1 MRAAGAVPSAASA
14 LDRAFGEVAP
24 PEPGGVPDRVLLT
37 AAATGPD
44 RAPDLPG
51 AEPFPAAVA
60 PDYSPAR
67 ALLRAAEQHP
77 SRASL
82 VDGATDRVWSVA
94 ESADAVARL
103 AGALRGRGLGASSRI
118 AVVAQNSPWHFLIHV
133 AASWIRAATVPMSP
147 RAPAPRLRE
156 MLEAAAVDLVVVDE
170 AGAAALADG
179 AGVPVGP
186 MPSAPGAE
194 PMPNGERGS
203 AEGTAPAPGEVH
215 PPIRDAG
222 APVVAVS
229 DIEEWSRLAPAPAG
243 PPLPCAQ
250 EEAAVVFTSGSTGLP
265 RPVRLSHAA
274 LWWASACFRDGFEYS
289 PGSHVVGVCAPLS
302 HIGGFNGTTLDTFS
316 HGGTLVVVGPSFDPV
331 RTLEC
336 VQRHRIAM
344 MFVVPTMARALLE
357 ANESVGA
364 DLSSWV
370 RPLVG
375 GDALTP
381 ALAERMRRAGL
392 APIHVWGMTETGGA
406 GAMAAPDSHAPA
418 GSIGRPFP
426 YVDLRIV
433 GADGAAAGPG
443 ALGTIEVRG
452 PGVVTGQEW
461 LSTGDLGFVDADGW
475 VHLVGRAHRMINTG
489 GELVAPPRVEAA
501 LMELEEVREALV
513 VGVPDETWG
522 EVVGAVLVPSPGAD
536 AASLSPASLAASL
549 GGALAPWERVRRV
562 RLVDALPLTATGK
575 PSPAA
580 ARELLLS
587 GE

>member
-37 AAATGPD
+37 AAATEPD

-133 AASWIRAATVPMSP
+133 AASWIHAATVPMSP

-170 AGAAALADG
+170 AGAAALAGG
-179 AGVPVGP
+179 AGV
-186 MPSAPGAE
+186 
-194 PMPNGERGS
+194 
-203 AEGTAPAPGEVH
+203 
-215 PPIRDAG
+215 
-222 APVVAVS
+222 PVVAVS

-426 YVDLRIV
+426 YVDLRIM

-536 AASLSPASLAASL
+536 AAFLSPASLAAAL

>member
-14 LDRAFGEVAP
+14 LDHAFGEVAP

-118 AVVAQNSPWHFLIHV
+118 AVIAQNSPWHFLIHV
-133 AASWIRAATVPMSP
+133 AASWIHAATVPMSP

-156 MLEAAAVDLVVVDE
+156 MLEAAAADLVVVDE
-170 AGAAALADG
+170 AGAAALAG
-179 AGVPVGP
+179 G
-186 MPSAPGAE
+186 
-194 PMPNGERGS
+194 
-203 AEGTAPAPGEVH
+203 
-215 PPIRDAG
+215 AG

-229 DIEEWSRLAPAPAG
+229 DIEEWSCLAPVPAG

-265 RPVRLSHAA
+265 RPVRLSHEA

-452 PGVVTGQEW
+452 PGVVTGHEW
-461 LSTGDLGFVDADGW
+461 LNTGDLGFVDADGW

-522 EVVGAVLVPSPGAD
+522 EVVGAVLVASPGAD
-536 AASLSPASLAASL
+536 AASLSPASLAAAL

-562 RLVDALPLTATGK
+562 RPVDALPLTATGK

>member
-37 AAATGPD
+37 AAATGPG

-51 AEPFPAAVA
+51 AGALPAAMA

-118 AVVAQNSPWHFLIHV
+118 AVIAQNSPWHFLIHV
-133 AASWIRAATVPMSP
+133 AASWIRAATVPISP

-170 AGAAALADG
+170 AGAAALAGG
-179 AGVPVGP
+179 AGV
-186 MPSAPGAE
+186 
-194 PMPNGERGS
+194 
-203 AEGTAPAPGEVH
+203 
-215 PPIRDAG
+215 
-222 APVVAVS
+222 PVVAVS

-336 VQRHRIAM
+336 VKRHRIAM

-433 GADGAAAGPG
+433 GAHGAAAGPG

-536 AASLSPASLAASL
+536 AASLSPASLAAAL

-562 RLVDALPLTATGK
+562 RPVDALPLTATGK

>member
-103 AGALRGRGLGASSRI
+103 AGALHGRGLGASSRI

-133 AASWIRAATVPMSP
+133 AASWIHAATVPMSP

-156 MLEAAAVDLVVVDE
+156 MLEAAAADLVVVDE
-170 AGAAALADG
+170 AGAAALAGG
-179 AGVPVGP
+179 AGV
-186 MPSAPGAE
+186 
-194 PMPNGERGS
+194 
-203 AEGTAPAPGEVH
+203 
-215 PPIRDAG
+215 
-222 APVVAVS
+222 PVVAVS

-536 AASLSPASLAASL
+536 AASLSPASLAAAL
-549 GGALAPWERVRRV
+549 GGALAPWEQVRRV
-562 RLVDALPLTATGK
+562 RPVDALPLTATGK

>member
-1 MRAAGAVPSAASA
+1 MRAAGPMPPAASA
-14 LDRAFGEVAP
+14 LDRAFGEAAP
-24 PEPGGVPDRVLLT
+24 PEPGGAPDRVPLT
-37 AAATGPD
+37 AAETGPG

-51 AEPFPAAVA
+51 AEPPPAAVA

-118 AVVAQNSPWHFLIHV
+118 AVIAQNSPWHFLIHV
-133 AASWIRAATVPMSP
+133 AASWIHAATVPMSP

-156 MLEAAAVDLVVVDE
+156 MLEAAGVDLVVVDE
-170 AGAAALADG
+170 AGAAALAG
-179 AGVPVGP
+179 G
-186 MPSAPGAE
+186 
-194 PMPNGERGS
+194 
-203 AEGTAPAPGEVH
+203 
-215 PPIRDAG
+215 AG

-229 DIEEWSRLAPAPAG
+229 DIEEWSRLAPPPVG

-331 RTLEC
+331 PTLEC

-344 MFVVPTMARALLE
+344 MFVVPAMARALLE

-392 APIHVWGMTETGGA
+392 APVHVWGMTETGGA
-406 GAMAAPDSHAPA
+406 GAMAAPDSPAPA

-433 GADGAAAGPG
+433 GDDGAAAGPG
-443 ALGTIEVRG
+443 AVGAIEVRG
-452 PGVVTGQEW
+452 PGVVTGQQW

-536 AASLSPASLAASL
+536 AASLSPASLAAAL
-549 GGALAPWERVRRV
+549 GGALAPWEQVRRV

-575 PSPAA
+575 PNPTA

>member
-44 RAPDLPG
+44 RAPDLPAAG
-51 AEPFPAAVA
+51 PLPAAVA

-133 AASWIRAATVPMSP
+133 AASWIHAATVPMSP

-170 AGAAALADG
+170 AGAAALAGG
-179 AGVPVGP
+179 AGV
-186 MPSAPGAE
+186 
-194 PMPNGERGS
+194 
-203 AEGTAPAPGEVH
+203 
-215 PPIRDAG
+215 
-222 APVVAVS
+222 PVVAVS
-229 DIEEWSRLAPAPAG
+229 DIEEWSCLAPVPAG

-433 GADGAAAGPG
+433 GAHGAAAGPG

-452 PGVVTGQEW
+452 PGMVTGQEW

-536 AASLSPASLAASL
+536 AASLSPASLAAAL

-562 RLVDALPLTATGK
+562 RPVDALPLTATGK

>member
-37 AAATGPD
+37 AAATGPG

-51 AEPFPAAVA
+51 AGALPAAMT

-118 AVVAQNSPWHFLIHV
+118 AVIAQNSPWHFLIHV

-156 MLEAAAVDLVVVDE
+156 MLEAAAADLVVVDE
-170 AGAAALADG
+170 AGAAALAGG
-179 AGVPVGP
+179 AGV
-186 MPSAPGAE
+186 
-194 PMPNGERGS
+194 
-203 AEGTAPAPGEVH
+203 
-215 PPIRDAG
+215 
-222 APVVAVS
+222 PVVAVS

-406 GAMAAPDSHAPA
+406 GAMAAPDSRAPA

-536 AASLSPASLAASL
+536 AASLSPASLAAAL

-587 GE
+587 GD

>member
-103 AGALRGRGLGASSRI
+103 AGALHGRGLGASSRI
-118 AVVAQNSPWHFLIHV
+118 AVIAQNSPWHFLIHV
-133 AASWIRAATVPMSP
+133 AASWIHAATVPMSP

-156 MLEAAAVDLVVVDE
+156 MLEAAAADLVVVDE

-179 AGVPVGP
+179 AGV
-186 MPSAPGAE
+186 
-194 PMPNGERGS
+194 
-203 AEGTAPAPGEVH
+203 
-215 PPIRDAG
+215 
-222 APVVAVS
+222 PVVAVS

-406 GAMAAPDSHAPA
+406 GAMAAPDSRAPA

-433 GADGAAAGPG
+433 GAHGAAAGPG

-452 PGVVTGQEW
+452 PGVVTGHEW

-536 AASLSPASLAASL
+536 AASLSPASLAAAL

>member
-1 MRAAGAVPSAASA
+1 MRTAGAVPSAASA

-24 PEPGGVPDRVLLT
+24 PEPGGVPDRVILT
-37 AAATGPD
+37 AAATGPN

-133 AASWIRAATVPMSP
+133 AASWIHAATVPMSP

-156 MLEAAAVDLVVVDE
+156 MLEAAGVDLVVVDE
-170 AGAAALADG
+170 AGAAALAG
-179 AGVPVGP
+179 G
-186 MPSAPGAE
+186 
-194 PMPNGERGS
+194 
-203 AEGTAPAPGEVH
+203 
-215 PPIRDAG
+215 AG

-433 GADGAAAGPG
+433 GADSAAAGPG

-461 LSTGDLGFVDADGW
+461 LNTGDLGFVDADGW

-536 AASLSPASLAASL
+536 AASLSPASLAAAL

-587 GE
+587 GD

>member
-118 AVVAQNSPWHFLIHV
+118 AVIAQNSPWHFLIHV
-133 AASWIRAATVPMSP
+133 AASWIHAATVPMSP

-170 AGAAALADG
+170 AGAAALAG
-179 AGVPVGP
+179 G
-186 MPSAPGAE
+186 
-194 PMPNGERGS
+194 
-203 AEGTAPAPGEVH
+203 
-215 PPIRDAG
+215 AG

-406 GAMAAPDSHAPA
+406 GAMAAPDSRAPA

-433 GADGAAAGPG
+433 GADSAAAEPG

-452 PGVVTGQEW
+452 PGVVTGHEW
-461 LSTGDLGFVDADGW
+461 LNTGDLGFVDADGW

-536 AASLSPASLAASL
+536 AASLSPASLAAAL

>member
-1 MRAAGAVPSAASA
+1 MRTAGAVPSAASA

-37 AAATGPD
+37 AAATEPD

-103 AGALRGRGLGASSRI
+103 AGALHGRGLGASSRI
-118 AVVAQNSPWHFLIHV
+118 AVIAQNSPWHFLIHV
-133 AASWIRAATVPMSP
+133 AASWIHAATVPMSP

-156 MLEAAAVDLVVVDE
+156 MLEAAGVDLVVIDE

-179 AGVPVGP
+179 AGV
-186 MPSAPGAE
+186 
-194 PMPNGERGS
+194 
-203 AEGTAPAPGEVH
+203 
-215 PPIRDAG
+215 
-222 APVVAVS
+222 PVVAVS

-243 PPLPCAQ
+243 PPLLCAQ

-331 RTLEC
+331 PTLEC

-406 GAMAAPDSHAPA
+406 GAMAAPDSGAPA

-433 GADGAAAGPG
+433 GDDGAAAGPG

-452 PGVVTGQEW
+452 PGVVTGQQW

-536 AASLSPASLAASL
+536 AAFLSPASLAASL

>member
-37 AAATGPD
+37 AAATGPG

-51 AEPFPAAVA
+51 AGALPAAMA

-118 AVVAQNSPWHFLIHV
+118 AVIAQNSPWHFLIHV

-179 AGVPVGP
+179 AGV
-186 MPSAPGAE
+186 
-194 PMPNGERGS
+194 
-203 AEGTAPAPGEVH
+203 
-215 PPIRDAG
+215 
-222 APVVAVS
+222 PVVAVS

-433 GADGAAAGPG
+433 GAHGAAAGPG

-536 AASLSPASLAASL
+536 AASLSPASLAAAL

>member
-37 AAATGPD
+37 AAATGPG

-51 AEPFPAAVA
+51 AGALPAAMA

-118 AVVAQNSPWHFLIHV
+118 AVIAQNSPWHFLIHV

-170 AGAAALADG
+170 AGAAALAGG
-179 AGVPVGP
+179 AGV
-186 MPSAPGAE
+186 
-194 PMPNGERGS
+194 
-203 AEGTAPAPGEVH
+203 
-215 PPIRDAG
+215 
-222 APVVAVS
+222 PVVAVS

-433 GADGAAAGPG
+433 GAHGAAAGPG

-536 AASLSPASLAASL
+536 AASLSPASLAAAL

-562 RLVDALPLTATGK
+562 RPVDALPLTATGK

>member
-37 AAATGPD
+37 AAATGPG

-51 AEPFPAAVA
+51 AGALPAAMA

-118 AVVAQNSPWHFLIHV
+118 AVIAQNSPWHFLIHV

-170 AGAAALADG
+170 AGAAALAGG
-179 AGVPVGP
+179 AGV
-186 MPSAPGAE
+186 
-194 PMPNGERGS
+194 
-203 AEGTAPAPGEVH
+203 
-215 PPIRDAG
+215 
-222 APVVAVS
+222 PVVAVS

-433 GADGAAAGPG
+433 GAHGAAAGPG

-536 AASLSPASLAASL
+536 AASLSPASLAAAL

>member
-51 AEPFPAAVA
+51 AGPLPAAVA

-133 AASWIRAATVPMSP
+133 AASWIHAATVPMSP

-170 AGAAALADG
+170 AGAAALAG
-179 AGVPVGP
+179 G
-186 MPSAPGAE
+186 
-194 PMPNGERGS
+194 
-203 AEGTAPAPGEVH
+203 
-215 PPIRDAG
+215 AG

-433 GADGAAAGPG
+433 GAHGAAAGPG

-461 LSTGDLGFVDADGW
+461 LNTGDLGFVDADGW

-536 AASLSPASLAASL
+536 AASLSPASLAAAL

>member
-37 AAATGPD
+37 AAATEPD

-103 AGALRGRGLGASSRI
+103 AGALHGRGLGASSRI
-118 AVVAQNSPWHFLIHV
+118 AVIAQNSPWHFLIHV
-133 AASWIRAATVPMSP
+133 AASWIHAATVPMSP

-170 AGAAALADG
+170 AGAAALAGG
-179 AGVPVGP
+179 AGV
-186 MPSAPGAE
+186 
-194 PMPNGERGS
+194 
-203 AEGTAPAPGEVH
+203 
-215 PPIRDAG
+215 
-222 APVVAVS
+222 PVVAVS

-406 GAMAAPDSHAPA
+406 GAMAAPDSRAPA

-522 EVVGAVLVPSPGAD
+522 EVVGAVLVASPGAD
-536 AASLSPASLAASL
+536 AASLSPASLAAAL

>member
-37 AAATGPD
+37 AAATGPG

-51 AEPFPAAVA
+51 AGALPAAMA

-118 AVVAQNSPWHFLIHV
+118 AVIAQNSPWHFLIHV
-133 AASWIRAATVPMSP
+133 AASWIRAATVPISP

-170 AGAAALADG
+170 AGAAALAGG
-179 AGVPVGP
+179 AGV
-186 MPSAPGAE
+186 
-194 PMPNGERGS
+194 
-203 AEGTAPAPGEVH
+203 
-215 PPIRDAG
+215 
-222 APVVAVS
+222 PVVAVS

-433 GADGAAAGPG
+433 GAHGAAAGPG

-536 AASLSPASLAASL
+536 AASLSPASLAAAL

>member
-133 AASWIRAATVPMSP
+133 AASWIHAATVPMSP

-170 AGAAALADG
+170 AGAAALAG
-179 AGVPVGP
+179 G
-186 MPSAPGAE
+186 
-194 PMPNGERGS
+194 
-203 AEGTAPAPGEVH
+203 
-215 PPIRDAG
+215 AG

-406 GAMAAPDSHAPA
+406 GAMAAPDSRAPA

-536 AASLSPASLAASL
+536 AASLSPASLAAAL

-562 RLVDALPLTATGK
+562 RPVDALPLTATGK

>member
-14 LDRAFGEVAP
+14 LDHAFGEVAP
-24 PEPGGVPDRVLLT
+24 PEPGGVSDRVLLT

-118 AVVAQNSPWHFLIHV
+118 AVIAQNSPWHFLIHV
-133 AASWIRAATVPMSP
+133 AASWIHAATVPMSP

-170 AGAAALADG
+170 AGAAALAG
-179 AGVPVGP
+179 G
-186 MPSAPGAE
+186 
-194 PMPNGERGS
+194 
-203 AEGTAPAPGEVH
+203 
-215 PPIRDAG
+215 AG

-229 DIEEWSRLAPAPAG
+229 DIEEWSCLAPVPAG

-265 RPVRLSHAA
+265 RPVRLSHEA

-452 PGVVTGQEW
+452 PGVVTGHEW
-461 LSTGDLGFVDADGW
+461 LNTGDLGFVDADGW

-536 AASLSPASLAASL
+536 AASLSPASLAAAL

-562 RLVDALPLTATGK
+562 RPVDALPLTATGK

>member
-37 AAATGPD
+37 AAATGPG

-51 AEPFPAAVA
+51 AGALPAAMA

-133 AASWIRAATVPMSP
+133 AASWIHAATVPMSP

-170 AGAAALADG
+170 AGAAALAGG
-179 AGVPVGP
+179 AGV
-186 MPSAPGAE
+186 
-194 PMPNGERGS
+194 
-203 AEGTAPAPGEVH
+203 
-215 PPIRDAG
+215 
-222 APVVAVS
+222 PVVAVS

-433 GADGAAAGPG
+433 GAHGAAAGPG

-536 AASLSPASLAASL
+536 AASLSPASLAAAL

-562 RLVDALPLTATGK
+562 RPVDALPLTATGK

>member
-1 MRAAGAVPSAASA
+1 MRTAGAVPSAASA

-37 AAATGPD
+37 AAATEPD

-118 AVVAQNSPWHFLIHV
+118 AVIAQNSPWHFLIHV
-133 AASWIRAATVPMSP
+133 AASWIHAATVPMSP

-156 MLEAAAVDLVVVDE
+156 MLEAAGVDLVVIDE

-179 AGVPVGP
+179 AGV
-186 MPSAPGAE
+186 
-194 PMPNGERGS
+194 
-203 AEGTAPAPGEVH
+203 
-215 PPIRDAG
+215 
-222 APVVAVS
+222 PVVAVS

-243 PPLPCAQ
+243 PPLLCAQ

-331 RTLEC
+331 PTLEC

-406 GAMAAPDSHAPA
+406 GAMAAPDSGAPA

-433 GADGAAAGPG
+433 GDDGAAAGPG

-452 PGVVTGQEW
+452 PGVVTGQQW

-536 AASLSPASLAASL
+536 AASLSPASLAAAL

-562 RLVDALPLTATGK
+562 RPVDALPLTATGK

>member
-1 MRAAGAVPSAASA
+1 MRAAGVVPSAASA

-44 RAPDLPG
+44 RAPDLPAAG
-51 AEPFPAAVA
+51 PLPAAVA

-103 AGALRGRGLGASSRI
+103 AGALRGRGLGTSSRI

-133 AASWIRAATVPMSP
+133 AASWIHAATVPMSP

-170 AGAAALADG
+170 AGAAALAGG
-179 AGVPVGP
+179 AGV
-186 MPSAPGAE
+186 
-194 PMPNGERGS
+194 
-203 AEGTAPAPGEVH
+203 
-215 PPIRDAG
+215 
-222 APVVAVS
+222 PVVAVS

-433 GADGAAAGPG
+433 GAHGAAAGPG

-536 AASLSPASLAASL
+536 AASLSPASLAAAL

>member
-82 VDGATDRVWSVA
+82 VDGATDRVWSAA

-133 AASWIRAATVPMSP
+133 AASWIHAATVPMSP

-156 MLEAAAVDLVVVDE
+156 MLEAAAADLVVVDE
-170 AGAAALADG
+170 AGAAALAGG
-179 AGVPVGP
+179 AGV
-186 MPSAPGAE
+186 
-194 PMPNGERGS
+194 
-203 AEGTAPAPGEVH
+203 
-215 PPIRDAG
+215 
-222 APVVAVS
+222 PVVAVS

-406 GAMAAPDSHAPA
+406 GAMAAPDSRAPA

-452 PGVVTGQEW
+452 PGVVTGHEW
-461 LSTGDLGFVDADGW
+461 PNTGDLGFVDADGW

-489 GELVAPPRVEAA
+489 GDLVAPPRVEAA

-536 AASLSPASLAASL
+536 AAFLSPASLAAAL

>member
-1 MRAAGAVPSAASA
+1 MRAAGA
-14 LDRAFGEVAP
+14 L
-24 PEPGGVPDRVLLT
+24 
-37 AAATGPD
+37 
-44 RAPDLPG
+44 
-51 AEPFPAAVA
+51 PAAVA

-133 AASWIRAATVPMSP
+133 AASWIHAATVPMSP

-170 AGAAALADG
+170 AGAAALAGG
-179 AGVPVGP
+179 AGV
-186 MPSAPGAE
+186 
-194 PMPNGERGS
+194 
-203 AEGTAPAPGEVH
+203 
-215 PPIRDAG
+215 
-222 APVVAVS
+222 PVVAVS

-433 GADGAAAGPG
+433 GAHGAAAGPG

-452 PGVVTGQEW
+452 PGVVTGHEW
-461 LSTGDLGFVDADGW
+461 LNTGDLGFVDADGW

-536 AASLSPASLAASL
+536 AASLSPASLAAAL

>member
-37 AAATGPD
+37 AAATGPG

-51 AEPFPAAVA
+51 AGALPAAMA

-118 AVVAQNSPWHFLIHV
+118 AVIAQNSPWHFLIHV
-133 AASWIRAATVPMSP
+133 AASWIRAATVPISP

-170 AGAAALADG
+170 AGAAALAGG
-179 AGVPVGP
+179 AGV
-186 MPSAPGAE
+186 
-194 PMPNGERGS
+194 
-203 AEGTAPAPGEVH
+203 
-215 PPIRDAG
+215 
-222 APVVAVS
+222 PVVAVS

-433 GADGAAAGPG
+433 GAHGAAAGPG

-461 LSTGDLGFVDADGW
+461 LNTGDLGFVDADGW

-536 AASLSPASLAASL
+536 AASLSPASLAAAL

-562 RLVDALPLTATGK
+562 RPVDALPLTATGK

>member
-24 PEPGGVPDRVLLT
+24 PEPGGVPDRVILT
-37 AAATGPD
+37 AAATGPN

-133 AASWIRAATVPMSP
+133 AASWIHAATVPMSP

-170 AGAAALADG
+170 AGAAALAG
-179 AGVPVGP
+179 G
-186 MPSAPGAE
+186 
-194 PMPNGERGS
+194 
-203 AEGTAPAPGEVH
+203 
-215 PPIRDAG
+215 AG

-406 GAMAAPDSHAPA
+406 GAMAAPDSRAPA

-433 GADGAAAGPG
+433 GAHSAAAGPG

-461 LSTGDLGFVDADGW
+461 LNTGDLGFVDADGW

-536 AASLSPASLAASL
+536 AASLSPASLAAAL

>member
-103 AGALRGRGLGASSRI
+103 AGSLRGRGLGASSRI

-133 AASWIRAATVPMSP
+133 AASWIHAATVPMSP

-170 AGAAALADG
+170 AGAAALAG
-179 AGVPVGP
+179 G
-186 MPSAPGAE
+186 
-194 PMPNGERGS
+194 
-203 AEGTAPAPGEVH
+203 
-215 PPIRDAG
+215 AG
-222 APVVAVS
+222 APVVTVS
-229 DIEEWSRLAPAPAG
+229 DIEEWSRLATAPAG

-433 GADGAAAGPG
+433 GAHGAAAGPG

-536 AASLSPASLAASL
+536 AASLSPASLAAAL

>member
-37 AAATGPD
+37 AAATGPG

-51 AEPFPAAVA
+51 AGALPAAMA

-118 AVVAQNSPWHFLIHV
+118 AVIAQNSPWHFLIHV
-133 AASWIRAATVPMSP
+133 AASWIRAATVPISP

-170 AGAAALADG
+170 AGAAALAGG
-179 AGVPVGP
+179 AGV
-186 MPSAPGAE
+186 
-194 PMPNGERGS
+194 
-203 AEGTAPAPGEVH
+203 
-215 PPIRDAG
+215 
-222 APVVAVS
+222 PVVAVS

-433 GADGAAAGPG
+433 GAHGAAAGPG

-536 AASLSPASLAASL
+536 AASLSPASLAAAL

-562 RLVDALPLTATGK
+562 RPVDALPLTATGK

>member
-103 AGALRGRGLGASSRI
+103 AGALHGRGLGASSRI
-118 AVVAQNSPWHFLIHV
+118 AVIAQNSPWHFLIHV
-133 AASWIRAATVPMSP
+133 AASWIHAATVPMSP

-156 MLEAAAVDLVVVDE
+156 MLEAAAADLVVVDE

-179 AGVPVGP
+179 AGV
-186 MPSAPGAE
+186 
-194 PMPNGERGS
+194 
-203 AEGTAPAPGEVH
+203 
-215 PPIRDAG
+215 
-222 APVVAVS
+222 PVVAVS

-265 RPVRLSHAA
+265 RPVRLSHEA

-406 GAMAAPDSHAPA
+406 GAMAAPDSRAPA

-433 GADGAAAGPG
+433 GAHGAAAGPG

-536 AASLSPASLAASL
+536 AASLSPASLAAAL

>member
-103 AGALRGRGLGASSRI
+103 AGALHGRGLGASSRI

-133 AASWIRAATVPMSP
+133 AASWIRAATVPISP

-179 AGVPVGP
+179 AGV
-186 MPSAPGAE
+186 
-194 PMPNGERGS
+194 
-203 AEGTAPAPGEVH
+203 
-215 PPIRDAG
+215 
-222 APVVAVS
+222 PVVAVS

-433 GADGAAAGPG
+433 GAHGAAAGPG

-536 AASLSPASLAASL
+536 AASLSPASLAAAL
-549 GGALAPWERVRRV
+549 GGALAPWEQVRRV
-562 RLVDALPLTATGK
+562 RPVDALPLTATGK

>member
-37 AAATGPD
+37 AAATGPG

-51 AEPFPAAVA
+51 AGALPAAMA

-118 AVVAQNSPWHFLIHV
+118 AVIAQNSPWHFLIHV

-170 AGAAALADG
+170 AGAAALAGG
-179 AGVPVGP
+179 AGV
-186 MPSAPGAE
+186 
-194 PMPNGERGS
+194 
-203 AEGTAPAPGEVH
+203 
-215 PPIRDAG
+215 
-222 APVVAVS
+222 PVVAVS

-406 GAMAAPDSHAPA
+406 GAMAAPDSGAPA

-433 GADGAAAGPG
+433 GDDGAAAGPG
-443 ALGTIEVRG
+443 LLGTIEVRG
-452 PGVVTGQEW
+452 PGVVTGHEW
-461 LSTGDLGFVDADGW
+461 LNTGDLGFVDADGW

-536 AASLSPASLAASL
+536 AASLSPASLAAAL

>member
-24 PEPGGVPDRVLLT
+24 PEPGGVPNRVLLT

-82 VDGATDRVWSVA
+82 VDGATDRVWSAA

-118 AVVAQNSPWHFLIHV
+118 AVIAQNSPWHFLIHV
-133 AASWIRAATVPMSP
+133 AASWIHAATVPMSP

-179 AGVPVGP
+179 AGV
-186 MPSAPGAE
+186 
-194 PMPNGERGS
+194 
-203 AEGTAPAPGEVH
+203 
-215 PPIRDAG
+215 
-222 APVVAVS
+222 PVVAVS

-406 GAMAAPDSHAPA
+406 GAMAAPDSRAPA

-433 GADGAAAGPG
+433 GAHGAAAGPG

-536 AASLSPASLAASL
+536 AASLSPASLAAAL

-562 RLVDALPLTATGK
+562 RLVDALPLMATGK

>member
-24 PEPGGVPDRVLLT
+24 PEPGGVPNRVLLT

-118 AVVAQNSPWHFLIHV
+118 AVIAQNSPWHFLIHV
-133 AASWIRAATVPMSP
+133 AASWIHAATVPMSP

-179 AGVPVGP
+179 AGV
-186 MPSAPGAE
+186 
-194 PMPNGERGS
+194 
-203 AEGTAPAPGEVH
+203 
-215 PPIRDAG
+215 
-222 APVVAVS
+222 PVVAVS

-274 LWWASACFRDGFEYS
+274 LWWASTCFRDGFEYS

-433 GADGAAAGPG
+433 GAHGAAAGPG

-536 AASLSPASLAASL
+536 AASLSPASLAAAL

-562 RLVDALPLTATGK
+562 RLVDALPLMATGK

>member
-1 MRAAGAVPSAASA
+1 MRTAGAVPSAASA

-118 AVVAQNSPWHFLIHV
+118 AVIAQNSPWHFLIHV
-133 AASWIRAATVPMSP
+133 AASWIHAATVPMSP

-179 AGVPVGP
+179 AGV
-186 MPSAPGAE
+186 
-194 PMPNGERGS
+194 
-203 AEGTAPAPGEVH
+203 
-215 PPIRDAG
+215 
-222 APVVAVS
+222 PVVAVS

-536 AASLSPASLAASL
+536 AAFLSPASLAAAL

-562 RLVDALPLTATGK
+562 RPVDALPLTATGK

>member
-24 PEPGGVPDRVLLT
+24 PEPGGVPNRVLLT

-118 AVVAQNSPWHFLIHV
+118 AVIAQNSPWHFLIHV
-133 AASWIRAATVPMSP
+133 AASWIHAATVPMSP

-179 AGVPVGP
+179 AGV
-186 MPSAPGAE
+186 
-194 PMPNGERGS
+194 
-203 AEGTAPAPGEVH
+203 
-215 PPIRDAG
+215 
-222 APVVAVS
+222 PVVAVS

-536 AASLSPASLAASL
+536 AASLSPASLAAAL

-562 RLVDALPLTATGK
+562 RLVDALPLMATGK

>member
-103 AGALRGRGLGASSRI
+103 AGALRVRGLGASSRI

-133 AASWIRAATVPMSP
+133 AASWIHAATVPMSP

-156 MLEAAAVDLVVVDE
+156 MLEAAAADLVVVDE

-179 AGVPVGP
+179 
-186 MPSAPGAE
+186 
-194 PMPNGERGS
+194 
-203 AEGTAPAPGEVH
+203 
-215 PPIRDAG
+215 AG

-433 GADGAAAGPG
+433 GADSTAAGPG

-461 LSTGDLGFVDADGW
+461 LNTGDLGFVDADGW

-536 AASLSPASLAASL
+536 AASLSPASLAAAL

>member
-1 MRAAGAVPSAASA
+1 MRTAGAVPSAASA

-133 AASWIRAATVPMSP
+133 AASWIHAATVPMSP

-179 AGVPVGP
+179 AGV
-186 MPSAPGAE
+186 
-194 PMPNGERGS
+194 
-203 AEGTAPAPGEVH
+203 
-215 PPIRDAG
+215 
-222 APVVAVS
+222 PVVAVS

-418 GSIGRPFP
+418 GTIGRPFP

-433 GADGAAAGPG
+433 GAHGAAAGPG

-522 EVVGAVLVPSPGAD
+522 EVVGVVLVPSPGTD
-536 AASLSPASLAASL
+536 AASLSPASLAAAL

-562 RLVDALPLTATGK
+562 RPVDALPLTATGK

>member
-51 AEPFPAAVA
+51 AGPLPAAVA

-82 VDGATDRVWSVA
+82 VDGATDRVWSAA

-156 MLEAAAVDLVVVDE
+156 MLEAAAADLVVVDE
-170 AGAAALADG
+170 AGAAALAGG
-179 AGVPVGP
+179 AGV
-186 MPSAPGAE
+186 
-194 PMPNGERGS
+194 
-203 AEGTAPAPGEVH
+203 
-215 PPIRDAG
+215 
-222 APVVAVS
+222 PVVAVS

-375 GDALTP
+375 GDALTS

-406 GAMAAPDSHAPA
+406 GAMAAPDSRAPA

-452 PGVVTGQEW
+452 PGVVTGHEW
-461 LSTGDLGFVDADGW
+461 LNTGDLGFVDADGW

-536 AASLSPASLAASL
+536 AAFLSPASLAAAL

>member
-1 MRAAGAVPSAASA
+1 MRTAGTVPSAASA

-37 AAATGPD
+37 AAATEPD

-118 AVVAQNSPWHFLIHV
+118 AVIAQNSPWHFLIHV
-133 AASWIRAATVPMSP
+133 AASWIHAATVPMSP

-179 AGVPVGP
+179 AGV
-186 MPSAPGAE
+186 
-194 PMPNGERGS
+194 
-203 AEGTAPAPGEVH
+203 
-215 PPIRDAG
+215 
-222 APVVAVS
+222 PVVAVS

-289 PGSHVVGVCAPLS
+289 PGPHVVGVCAPLS

-406 GAMAAPDSHAPA
+406 GAMAAPDSRAPA

-536 AASLSPASLAASL
+536 AASLSPASLAAAL

-562 RLVDALPLTATGK
+562 RPVDALPLTATGK

>member
-1 MRAAGAVPSAASA
+1 MRTAGAVPSAASA

-118 AVVAQNSPWHFLIHV
+118 AVIAQNSPWHFLIHV
-133 AASWIRAATVPMSP
+133 AASWIHAATVPMSP

-179 AGVPVGP
+179 AGV
-186 MPSAPGAE
+186 
-194 PMPNGERGS
+194 
-203 AEGTAPAPGEVH
+203 
-215 PPIRDAG
+215 
-222 APVVAVS
+222 PVVAVS

-522 EVVGAVLVPSPGAD
+522 EVVGVVLVPSPGTD
-536 AASLSPASLAASL
+536 AASLSPASLAAAL

-562 RLVDALPLTATGK
+562 RPVDALPLTATGK